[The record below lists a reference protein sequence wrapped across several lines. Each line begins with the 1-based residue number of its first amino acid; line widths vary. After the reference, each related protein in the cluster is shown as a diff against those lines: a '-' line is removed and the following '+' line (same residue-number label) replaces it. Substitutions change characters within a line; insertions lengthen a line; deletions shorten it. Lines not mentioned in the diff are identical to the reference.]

1 MGVATGAGGGAGV
14 RGCAGRGPPRPF
26 YDTFGEDI
34 ANEFVEWFNLVD
46 AAYRSEL
53 GELFDVNF
61 GRFDAKL
68 EQRIAELR
76 ADLRTEFER
85 RIGLLDAKLEQRL
98 ADLRVDLRTEFE
110 RRIAALDA
118 KLEQRVADV
127 REGLARL
134 EGRMVARMAL
144 SETRLIRWMFAF
156 WAASVATSIALI
168 QLTR

>member
-1 MGVATGAGGGAGV
+1 MPVTV
-14 RGCAGRGPPRPF
+14 KLSKRF
-26 YDTFGEDI
+26 YDTFGEEI

-46 AAYRSEL
+46 AAYRSEIA
-53 GELFDVNF
+53 ELFGVHF

-76 ADLRTEFER
+76 ADLRTELER
-85 RIGLLDAKLEQRL
+85 RIG
-98 ADLRVDLRTEFE
+98 
-110 RRIAALDA
+110 ALDA

-127 REGLARL
+127 REGLALL
-134 EGRMVARMAL
+134 EGRMVARLAL

>member
-1 MGVATGAGGGAGV
+1 MPVTV
-14 RGCAGRGPPRPF
+14 KLSKRF
-26 YDTFGEDI
+26 YDTFGEEI

-46 AAYRSEL
+46 AAYRSEI

-68 EQRIAELR
+68 EQRMAELR
-76 ADLRTEFER
+76 ADLRTEFERRMADLRVDLRTEFER
-85 RIGLLDAKLEQRL
+85 RIGLLDAKLEQRV
-98 ADLRVDLRTEFE
+98 ADL
-110 RRIAALDA
+110 
-118 KLEQRVADV
+118 
-127 REGLARL
+127 REGLALL
-134 EGRMVARMAL
+134 EGRVVARMAL

>member
-1 MGVATGAGGGAGV
+1 M
-14 RGCAGRGPPRPF
+14 
-26 YDTFGEDI
+26 
-34 ANEFVEWFNLVD
+34 VD
-46 AAYRSEL
+46 AAYRSEI
-53 GELFDVNF
+53 GDLFGVHF

-68 EQRIAELR
+68 EQRSAELR

-85 RIGLLDAKLEQRL
+85 RIGALDTKLEQRT
-98 ADLRVDLRTEFE
+98 AELRGE
-110 RRIAALDA
+110 
-118 KLEQRVADV
+118 V
-127 REGLARL
+127 REGLALL